1 MNYQD
6 LTNIQKQK
14 IGEHVMIHM
23 AYPVRITVK

>member
-6 LTNIQKQK
+6 LTNIQNRKL
-14 IGEHVMIHM
+14 GNTIHM